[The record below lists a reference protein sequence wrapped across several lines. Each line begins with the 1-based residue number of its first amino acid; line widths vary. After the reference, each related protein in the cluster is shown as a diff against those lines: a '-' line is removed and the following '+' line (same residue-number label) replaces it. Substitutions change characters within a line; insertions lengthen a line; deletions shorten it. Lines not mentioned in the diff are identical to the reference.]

1 MFFVEFGAVLHRH
14 RFSIVL
20 TSSSGSASHLGMV
33 LTRTDL
39 LHTLSLCHCLLG
51 FIVKSSWNST
61 CHIFSFFFVTSW
73 SIALSCYRH
82 WQVFIKSASITL
94 PGKKLPTV
102 VCNGMFFTIFIN
114 LCKHCS
120 YPSIRCIS
128 LKNEWSIEVRSVQ
141 HWFWEE
147 QLSLRPVWC
156 LGHASSGKTA
166 LKKNLFTLVVDSA
179 TTVHQT
185 IFFQ

>member
-1 MFFVEFGAVLHRH
+1 MFFVEFGAVLHHH

-33 LTRTDL
+33 LARTAL
-39 LHTLSLCHCLLG
+39 LHSLSLWTAFCGLQLQQFQGATVSWASLWSCHE
-51 FIVKSSWNST
+51 IQPVT
-61 CHIFSFFFVTSW
+61 FFFHHLLINCTGSPTD
-73 SIALSCYRH
+73 IDKCLSSPRLSL
-82 WQVFIKSASITL
+82 F

-102 VCNGMFFTIFIN
+102 VCNGMFFTIVIN

-120 YPSIRCIS
+120 YPLVRCIS

-147 QLSLRPVWC
+147 QLLLRPVWC
-156 LGHASSGKTA
+156 LGRASSGKTA
-166 LKKNLFTLVVDSA
+166 LKKSLFTL
-179 TTVHQT
+179 
-185 IFFQ
+185 